1 MLRKNIC
8 QYHSRGWIK
17 QSVRFQTAPERTTK
31 ECTLEKDNLIEK
43 KHVETKNQYRLK
55 NLVSTLG
62 NTHLL
67 SEVKVIMTTEV
78 RNSNEV
84 KLRYLKNRK

>member
-1 MLRKNIC
+1 MC
-8 QYHSRGWIK
+8 
-17 QSVRFQTAPERTTK
+17 FQTAPERTTK

-43 KHVETKNQYRLK
+43 KHVETKNQYVSK
-55 NLVSTLG
+55 NLVSTLR
-62 NTHLL
+62 NTHSL
-67 SEVKVIMTTEV
+67 SEVKVIIMTTEV